1 MSGRDAPSEH
11 ARGQGAHQNR
21 GTSEPQMRRSICN
34 RTRPKGTSEQGP
46 EQNTDQNSNQNRTAT
61 RTATRTPEASQTRT
75 RSSAART
82 QQFGKPEP
90 ELRQPEHRSSPQRN
104 QNIGKPNIRIRPSEL
119 QSSAHRNSKFG
130 WPKPW
135 FREGTPNR
143 TPAKGSLAFPA
154 LKILLGNSYGFR
166 GLEAFPTARKWTR
179 LGL

>member
-1 MSGRDAPSEH
+1 MPHQNTPVAKGHTRTGAHQNPKCAAVFATEH
-11 ARGQGAHQNR
+11 APRAHQNR
-21 GTSEPQMRRSICN
+21 G
-34 RTRPKGTSEQGP
+34 
-46 EQNTDQNSNQNRTAT
+46 QNRTAT